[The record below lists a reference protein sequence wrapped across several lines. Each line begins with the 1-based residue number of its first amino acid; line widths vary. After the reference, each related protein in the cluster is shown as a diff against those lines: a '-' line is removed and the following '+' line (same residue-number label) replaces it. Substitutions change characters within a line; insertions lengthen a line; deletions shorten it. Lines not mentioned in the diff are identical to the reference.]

1 MKKILW
7 FILLSIGISLNAEN
21 ILLSHRGGVYYVPG
35 ILNDKVQVEFVVD
48 SGASMVYMPNS
59 IFEQL
64 KANDSIKKSDI
75 LGKGKSQIAN
85 GDIVDI
91 LIVNIQKLKI
101 GQTEI
106 ENVKAGVGGNNSG
119 ILLGQSALKRLEPWS
134 LDTKRGILNIKSTK
148 ATKKVYVSSS
158 EKIGRSEAL
167 GFIHHYLSLENSR
180 SIDGVVSLYAS
191 EVDYLDKGDVPIES
205 ISAQKEKFF
214 RKWNKVQIDMI
225 KLIETKESAEYP
237 SQMTIKYSAAY
248 NLHSDFSQ
256 QGKTGQTLN
265 TLILKKSDAS
275 IKIISEKVKILSENS
290 Y

>member
-7 FILLSIGISLNAEN
+7 LILLSIGASLNAEN
-21 ILLSHRGGVYYVPG
+21 ILLSHRGGVYYIPG
-35 ILNDKVQVEFVVD
+35 TLNDKVQVEFVVD
-48 SGASMVYMPNS
+48 SGASMVYMPNH

-64 KANDSIKKSDI
+64 KANGSVKKSDI
-75 LGKGKSQIAN
+75 LGIGKSRIAN

-91 LIVNIQKLKI
+91 LIINIQKLKI

-106 ENVKAGVGGNNSG
+106 ENVKAGVGGNNSS

-148 ATKKVYVSSS
+148 ATKKIYVSSS

-167 GFIHHYLSLENSR
+167 GFLQHYLSLENSR
-180 SIDGVVSLYAS
+180 SVDGVVSLYAL
-191 EVDYLDKGDVPIES
+191 EVDYLDKGDIAIES
-205 ISAQKEKFF
+205 ISIQKERFF
-214 RKWNKVQIDMI
+214 RKWHKVRIDMI
-225 KLIETKESAEYP
+225 KLIETKES
-237 SQMTIKYSAAY
+237 STHLNQMIIKYSVTYDLY
-248 NLHSDFSQ
+248 NDFSHR
-256 QGKTGQTLN
+256 GKTGQALN
-265 TLILKKSDAS
+265 TLILEKSDAS